1 MDAEAAIEDSDQE
14 EPPWLSELERDVW
27 LDVWTIVLQ
36 LPMALEAQLQRDA
49 GLGLFDYMVLAR
61 LSMAPERESRMGDLA
76 RPIGGSMS
84 RLSNVVRRLETQG
97 YVTRR
102 PDPTNG
108 RFVIAALTASG
119 YATVEAAAPGHVRA
133 VRRSVLDPLS
143 PAQVRCLKEVGGR
156 VARQVRSEAGED
168 PIGLDQPAG

>member
-1 MDAEAAIEDSDQE
+1 
-14 EPPWLSELERDVW
+14 
-27 LDVWTIVLQ
+27 
-36 LPMALEAQLQRDA
+36 
-49 GLGLFDYMVLAR
+49 
-61 LSMAPERESRMGDLA
+61 
-76 RPIGGSMS
+76 MS

-108 RFVIAALTASG
+108 RFVIAALTTSG

-133 VRRSVLDPLS
+133 VRRSILDPLS
-143 PAQVRCLKEVGGR
+143 PAQLGCLKEVGGR

-168 PIGLDQPAG
+168 PIGLDPPAR